1 VSNTLAIAAV
11 TEGFRTL
18 VADSSDDPGLN
29 TLATA
34 APPDLARKDATRSQ
48 LNLFLYQVTTNPGWA
63 NMDLPTRDS
72 SGALVSQPTLA
83 LDLHYL
89 LTAYGKQD
97 SEIEAHH
104 VLGHGMSVIH
114 DTGAIPREVIRA
126 AVAATNSP
134 VASADLADQ
143 IEAVRLT
150 PERLSDEDMFRLW
163 TVFQAKFRVSVGYC
177 ASVVLIERPKRFRK
191 APPVRQMGGT
201 AIPQRAPEITEVSPQ
216 PMTVGDTLVLE
227 GERLDA
233 DLVVVRLAGED
244 HVVRDAGADQGG
256 ATVEPGR
263 IEMPLPAGLLAG
275 PLTAQVLHGHEL
287 NVIEA
292 TRRTFESSPVPFLL
306 SPTITSTLPATA
318 THGAGLTLELAP
330 PVTRTQRVVALVG
343 DVALARDLPD
353 FDPTDPTAL
362 DPVAEVH
369 FDVPAAIANGSN
381 LLRVQVD
388 GVESALET
396 NPAGEYDAPRVTVS

>member
-11 TEGFRTL
+11 TEAFRTL
-18 VADSSDDPGLN
+18 VGDVSDEAGLD

-34 APPDLARKDATRSQ
+34 SPPDLARKDATRGQ
-48 LNLFLYQVTTNPGWA
+48 LNLFLYQITPNPGWA
-63 NMDLPTRDS
+63 NEDLPTRDS

-97 SEIEAHH
+97 SELDAHH

-114 DTGAIPREVIRA
+114 DNGAIPREVIRA
-126 AVAATNSP
+126 AVAATGSP
-134 VASADLADQ
+134 IASADLADQ
-143 IEAVRLT
+143 IEMIRLS

-177 ASVVLIERPKRFRK
+177 ASVVLIERPARFRK

-201 AIPQRAPEITEVSPQ
+201 GITQRAPLIEEVSPQ
-216 PMTVGDTLVLE
+216 PMTVDDTLVLD

-244 HVVRDAGADQGG
+244 HVVRDGGADQGG
-256 ATVEPGR
+256 ATVTPTR
-263 IEMPLPAGLLAG
+263 IEMPLPADLRAG
-275 PLTAQVLHGHEL
+275 PLTTQVLHGHEL
-287 NVIEA
+287 NLIED
-292 TRRTFESSPVPFLL
+292 TRSSFESAPVPFLL
-306 SPTITSTLPATA
+306 SPKITSSLPASA
-318 THGAGLTLELAP
+318 THASGLTLELAP
-330 PVTRTQRVVALVG
+330 PVTRTQRVVALLG
-343 DVALARDLPD
+343 DVALARDLPP
-353 FDPTDPTAL
+353 FDPSDPNAL

-369 FDVPAAIANGSN
+369 FDVPSAVANGSY

-388 GVESALET
+388 GAESALET
-396 NPAGEYDAPRVTVS
+396 NASGVYDAPRVTVS

>member
-1 VSNTLAIAAV
+1 MSNTLAIAAV
-11 TEGFRTL
+11 SEGFRTL
-18 VADSSDDPGLN
+18 IGDVSDEAGLD
-29 TLATA
+29 TLATV

-63 NMDLPTRDS
+63 NMDLPVRDS

-97 SEIEAHH
+97 SELDAHH

-114 DTGAIPREVIRA
+114 DTGSIPREVIRA
-126 AVAATNSP
+126 AVAANNSP

-143 IEAVRLT
+143 IEMITLT

-191 APPVRQMGGT
+191 AAPVRQVGGT
-201 AIPQRAPEITEVSPQ
+201 AVPQRAPEITEVSPQ
-216 PMTVGDTLVLE
+216 PMTVDDTLALD

-256 ATVEPGR
+256 ATVTASR

-287 NVIEA
+287 NVIDA
-292 TRRTFESSPVPFLL
+292 TRRSFESAPVPFLL
-306 SPTITSTLPATA
+306 SPKITSGLPASA
-318 THGAGLTLELAP
+318 THAAGLTLELAP
-330 PVTRTQRVVALVG
+330 PATRSQRVVALLD
-343 DVALARDLPD
+343 DVALARKLPD
-353 FDPTDPTAL
+353 FDPTDPHAL
-362 DPVAEVH
+362 DPVAEVQ
-369 FDVPAAIANGSN
+369 FDVPAAIANGSY

-396 NPAGEYDAPRVTVS
+396 NGAGVYDAPRVTVS